1 MKLSFRQRFKPE
13 RASQA
18 ISPNEGRRESEQ
30 SAEEFQTRTGFP
42 GHFALASFTLIIPVI
57 LFQTRT
63 GFPGHFAF
71 FSGWDI
77 RLVLVFQTRTGFPGH
92 FACGTHSIAWE
103 ATLCNTL
110 RGSLFSGVFYEQKAR
125 RREPHSHQAPS
136 GAMRGSTLREA
147 ITATRAQWL
156 RLHDKDMG
164 FAWWWPTGNRTAR
177 CPLTSQ
183 LLKYLIHFTAAS
195 CRIDGNT

>member
-1 MKLSFRQRFKPE
+1 MSQYLTVS
-13 RASQA
+13 ASHLM
-18 ISPNEGRRESEQ
+18 
-30 SAEEFQTRTGFP
+30 FQTRTGFP
-42 GHFALASFTLIIPVI
+42 GHLAVEDQYAAAIVCI

-63 GFPGHFAF
+63 GFPGH
-71 FSGWDI
+71 
-77 RLVLVFQTRTGFPGH
+77 L
-92 FACGTHSIAWE
+92 ACRAHSIAWE

-156 RLHDKDMG
+156 RLHDKNME
-164 FAWWWPTGNRTAR
+164 FAWR
-177 CPLTSQ
+177 
-183 LLKYLIHFTAAS
+183 
-195 CRIDGNT
+195 